1 MVFISSVTYCSCS
14 FGESIIKKLC
24 LFVLSIMT
32 DSSSTGDDD
41 SKLSL
46 SFFNGITIFA
56 DSSLYFLSIRLDLI
70 ISFALSGMG
79 RNYQI

>member
-1 MVFISSVTYCSCS
+1 
-14 FGESIIKKLC
+14 
-24 LFVLSIMT
+24 MT
-32 DSSSTGDDD
+32 DSSSTDDD
-41 SKLSL
+41 NSKLSL

-79 RNYQI
+79 KSLISRY